1 MALRRWSPTMQRSM
15 ASARSCIHILDSPAS
30 ALSISN
36 LSHHN
41 LTHFSNEQSCKIVQ
55 HIWSILPGLLMH
67 RTSGK
72 QGLATLGLWVAS
84 LHVGTSGYEQMDRS
98 APYSVLSNLIS
109 CLRRKKLLGMAGRKH
124 SVKRSFAL
132 DGTVSG
138 TCHRGDTA
146 DGVSSRLTWT
156 VGNMRLRSFL
166 RTVTTLRVEL

>member
-1 MALRRWSPTMQRSM
+1 MVTDDATFHGLSLQLHPHLRFPGLGTLNLGPV
-15 ASARSCIHILDSPAS
+15 ASQSSS
-30 ALSISN
+30 
-36 LSHHN
+36 
-41 LTHFSNEQSCKIVQ
+41 FSNELSCKIVQ
-55 HIWSILPGLLMH
+55 HVGSILPGLLMH
-67 RTSGK
+67 RTPGK